1 MNPNEE
7 ILIPIKNK
15 NKNNKDNNSINNKD
29 NNKINIINEKK
40 ENNNKNSY
48 KKEKKNLVKSVM
60 TPNEMNNESKV
71 KTKKK
76 EKLDYKRQKE
86 KEKNKA
92 KIMDQLKCYIC
103 MAKLTKPRMCKY
115 CHRPACENCIT
126 KWLNEKHQCGF
137 CRKKIN
143 YNETIEVPIIND
155 IADFFM
161 KNINNQN
168 EQVNNKNNDKENNN
182 NNNSYI
188 FQIKY
193 ENIIYFY

>member
-1 MNPNEE
+1 M
-7 ILIPIKNK
+7 I
-15 NKNNKDNNSINNKD
+15 
-29 NNKINIINEKK
+29 
-40 ENNNKNSY
+40 
-48 KKEKKNLVKSVM
+48 
-60 TPNEMNNESKV
+60 PNEMNNESKV

-76 EKLDYKRQKE
+76 EKLDYKRQQE
-86 KEKNKA
+86 NEKNKA

-115 CHRPACENCIT
+115 CYRPACENCIT

-143 YNETIEVPIIND
+143 YNETIEIPIIND

-182 NNNSYI
+182 NNKIFETEDYI
-188 FQIKY
+188 
-193 ENIIYFY
+193 E